1 MKVWFIASNLVALPL
16 GAWLTACSGAEV
28 DTTSESGALD
38 DATEELANSN
48 FDVVDQ
54 EVTACDDHQYDHWR
68 YLSALAVATA
78 NELGRWHPV
87 DFVRSGATGMVQLS
101 STGLAR
107 CSEGCPNI
115 QALLQMQD
123 PATSFVP
130 RHDPNLLKNL
140 LVSYLDRQ
148 QNYNISHPVP
158 NHTLTLTRTTND
170 VCGLRYHFKVGGGS
184 TTTGVYAGSTELK
197 PSHSGKC
204 MDIAA
209 GSMADGGRLI
219 QYDCWGGDNQEFS
232 VDSMGN
238 GQYRLR
244 NVQSGKCLGAVNA
257 ATHNGAALEQRTC
270 GANDSQTFNLNS
282 KGAGKFEVK
291 NVKSGRCVDVANGS
305 TANVATMQLYDCW
318 GAPGQ
323 TFFAPSMTSSTST
336 PGTAPANLYNQLKL
350 FGQGE
355 NGYLMF
361 ASTSTEVS
369 IDPMGTLVEGG
380 SSATSGSC
388 YEGSTVYSGR
398 NIAGS
403 CCVVSGRFSTLQRSP
418 LNSKVYFCR

>member
-1 MKVWFIASNLVALPL
+1 MKTWFTASNLVALPL
-16 GAWLTACSGAEV
+16 GAWLSACSGAEA
-28 DTTSESGALD
+28 DTTWESGTLD
-38 DATEELANSN
+38 GVTEEFAEGQ
-48 FDVVDQ
+48 FDLVEQ

-78 NELGRWHPV
+78 NEIGRWHPI
-87 DFVRSGATGMVQLS
+87 DFAINGATGMVQLS
-101 STGLAR
+101 ATGLAR
-107 CSEGCPNI
+107 CSQGCPNI

-130 RHDPNLLKNL
+130 RHDPNLLKGL

-148 QNYNISHPVP
+148 RNHNISNPVP
-158 NHTLTLTRTTND
+158 NHTLTLSRTTND

-184 TTTGVYAGSTELK
+184 TTSGVYAGSTELK

-204 MDIAA
+204 IDISA
-209 GSMADGGRLI
+209 GSTADGARAI
-219 QYDCWGGDNQEFS
+219 QYDCWGGDNQEFA

-244 NVQSGKCLGAVNA
+244 NVLSGKCLGTVNA
-257 ATHNGAALEQRTC
+257 ATNNGAALEQRTC

-282 KGAGKFEVK
+282 KGSGNFEIK

-323 TFFAPSMTSSTST
+323 TFSAPTITSNTSA
-336 PGTAPANLYNQLKL
+336 PGTAPSNLYNQLKL
-350 FGQGE
+350 FGQAE
-355 NGYLMF
+355 NRYLMF

-369 IDPMGTLVEGG
+369 IDPMATLVEGG
-380 SSATSGSC
+380 SAAQSGSC
-388 YEGSTVYSGR
+388 FEGSTVYSGT
-398 NIAGS
+398 NLSGT
-403 CCVVSGRFSTLQRSP
+403 CCSVSGRFSTLQRSP
-418 LNSKVYFCR
+418 LNSKVYFCK